1 MRGGLLGV
9 LLVLAACG
17 GRRGTPDDLP
27 GAPDENLLSDPEDT
41 PEGVPPPAGAAPRL
55 RRPLPDG
62 WPREPV
68 EPLPLKGTA
77 RTLLDHAD
85 PVARFVVDLAAPGTF
100 ELGLKAEKATAF
112 KARVVL
118 YDSLGATLDEVALT
132 DTWEMEARDLLPGTI
147 YLLVER
153 RAGAAEL
160 VVKAR
165 FSGEVAP
172 EE

>member
-1 MRGGLLGV
+1 MRWSLV
-9 LLVLAACG
+9 LLLAACG
-17 GRRGTPDDLP
+17 ARPPSDDDLP
-27 GAPDENLLSDPEDT
+27 DAPAEDLLDPEDL
-41 PEGVPPPAGAAPRL
+41 PEGAATLPPPGGAPRL
-55 RRPLPDG
+55 RPPLPDG

-68 EPLPLKGTA
+68 EPLPLAGTS

-100 ELGLKAEKATAF
+100 ELDLRAEKAAAF
-112 KARVVL
+112 KARVVV
-118 YDSLGATLDEVALT
+118 YDSLGTTLEEGSLT
-132 DTWEMEARDLLPGTI
+132 DTWRLEPRDLLPGTL

-153 RAGAAEL
+153 RAGSAEL

-165 FSGEVAP
+165 FSGETAP